1 MNHHELGRRSKQKGK
16 RGEREVA
23 NILKRYGYEARRTA
37 QYCGS
42 TGDASDVIGLEGYHI
57 EVKNVERLNLW
68 KAIEQSTHD
77 AMEAGKNETP
87 VVVFKRSREPWQICM
102 EFEEFLKILQN
113 HQNNAQNDR
122 TKLGSD

>member
-1 MNHHELGRRSKQKGK
+1 MNHSEMGRRSKQKGK

-68 KAIEQSTHD
+68 KAIEQSRHD
-77 AMEAGKNETP
+77 AMEAGKKEVP
-87 VVVFKRSREPWQICM
+87 VVVFKKSRTSWQICI

-113 HQNNAQNDR
+113 HQNNAQN
-122 TKLGSD
+122 